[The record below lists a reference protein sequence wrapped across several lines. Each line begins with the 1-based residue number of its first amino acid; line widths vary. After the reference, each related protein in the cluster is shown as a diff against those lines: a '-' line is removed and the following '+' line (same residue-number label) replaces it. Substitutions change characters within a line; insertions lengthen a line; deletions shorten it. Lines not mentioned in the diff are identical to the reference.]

1 MRVTELH
8 SEPKSTVV
16 GQRTPSRLRL
26 AFLRAEMDK
35 LLET

>member
-1 MRVTELH
+1 MWVTELH

-35 LLET
+35 LLER